1 MKPAL
6 VALLALPAILV
17 AGAPAAAPAELPV
30 RIKAYV
36 IADVFPLGSRQL

>member
-1 MKPAL
+1 MRP
-6 VALLALPAILV
+6 VWVALPA
-17 AGAPAAAPAELPV
+17 GAELPA